1 MAILPKNMFSQ
12 GKLYKQLKTTKFCP
26 INDISEKEVKNCRK
40 REYKE
45 FMEGLKNKTSFYVGT
60 WTFLI
65 L

>member
-12 GKLYKQLKTTKFCP
+12 GKLYKQLKT
-26 INDISEKEVKNCRK
+26 EKEVKNCRK

-45 FMEGLKNKTSFYVGT
+45 FKEGLKNKTSFYVGT